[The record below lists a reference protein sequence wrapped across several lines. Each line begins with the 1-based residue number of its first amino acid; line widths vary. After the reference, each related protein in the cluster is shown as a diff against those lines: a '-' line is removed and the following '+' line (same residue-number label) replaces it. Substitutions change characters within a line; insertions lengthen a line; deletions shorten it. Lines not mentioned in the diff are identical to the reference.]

1 VLTNQLPHDIIVL
14 ESEVGEMKTVY
25 FGLTD
30 YGLWIWFTSKQA
42 VRNCKQ
48 ASEIT
53 HENIVK
59 CHRAHGFFQIFRFY
73 LGKEYKRG

>member
-1 VLTNQLPHDIIVL
+1 
-14 ESEVGEMKTVY
+14 MKTVY

-53 HENIVK
+53 HENIVEYR
-59 CHRAHGFFQIFRFY
+59 CAYGFFQIFRFC
-73 LGKEYKRG
+73 LKKEYKRG